1 MRDNVHKVPLV
12 TTNNMSKAFS
22 IVQGIVI
29 LLNGIS
35 IFDYGYESNSDDL
48 EGIGFNEAL
57 FDDPTEWW
65 NIFSF
70 WGYCFLIVG
79 LMQLL
84 KALSSD

>member
-1 MRDNVHKVPLV
+1 
-12 TTNNMSKAFS
+12 MSKAFS

-29 LLNGIS
+29 LLNGLS
-35 IFDYGYESNSDDL
+35 IFDYGYALNHD
-48 EGIGFNEAL
+48 EGKDIGFNEAL
-57 FDDPTEWW
+57 FDDPSEWW

>member
-1 MRDNVHKVPLV
+1 
-12 TTNNMSKAFS
+12 MSKAFS

-29 LLNGIS
+29 ILNGIS
-35 IFDYGYESNSDDL
+35 IFDNGYAANGDDPD
-48 EGIGFNEAL
+48 GIGFNKAL
-57 FDDPTEWW
+57 FDDPSEWW

-70 WGYCFLIVG
+70 WGYCFLVVG